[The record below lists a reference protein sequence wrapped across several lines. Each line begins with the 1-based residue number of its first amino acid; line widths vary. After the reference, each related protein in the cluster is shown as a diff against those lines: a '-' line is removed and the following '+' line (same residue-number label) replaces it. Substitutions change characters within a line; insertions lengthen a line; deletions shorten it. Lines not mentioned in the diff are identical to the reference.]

1 MPLARRSLLAAAAAL
16 ATPAIGRAANAQP
29 IRIGE
34 INSYTAVPAFTL
46 PYRNGWQLAV
56 AADQRGGRRAG
67 PAARSDQPRRRRQAA
82 DAIRLAGELVNEQK
96 VDLLAGGFLSNIGLA
111 LSDFAKQHGV
121 LYIAGEPL
129 TDALVW
135 EKGHRLCF
143 RLRPSTYMQAAMLV
157 PDAAKLPAKRWV
169 TVAPNYEYGQSSV
182 KWFRQLAESRT
193 ARCRVRG
200 RAMARARQDRRRR
213 HGRGARRGQARCD
226 LQRDVRRRPDEF
238 RAPGQHARLVRGP
251 RRRVDA
257 DRRAGISRSAGG
269 GDTGGLDRHRLS
281 GCQRHGARQCGLQR
295 RLHGEVSTSRRR
307 WDRWSA
313 TPSCTRSQPASRAPA
328 ARRPTRWP
336 TRAFPVPRS
345 TTPFGQAM
353 WRAIDHQSHAGH
365 LRRPDRA
372 EGRAGRDGGL
382 ALRERRDGAAA
393 GRVRAEVAAGLAR
406 RRSRPRA

>member
-16 ATPAIGRAANAQP
+16 ATPAIGRAANAPP

-56 AADQRGGRRAG
+56 AEINAAGGVLGRPLEVISRDDAG
-67 PAARSDQPRRRRQAA
+67 KPA

-182 KWFRQLAESRT
+182 KWFQPASESRT

-200 RAMARARQDRRRR
+200 RAVARARQDRRGRHRR
-213 HGRGARRGQARCD
+213 RTRRGQARCD
-226 LQRDVRRRPDEF
+226 LQRDVRRRPDQL
-238 RAPGQHARLVRGP
+238 RAPGQYARPVRGT

-257 DRRAGISRSAGG
+257 DRRAGISRSARRGG
-269 GDTGGLDRHRLS
+269 TGRLDRHRLS
-281 GCQRHGARQCGLQR
+281 GCDSDDGACQCRFIAAYKAKFHRAAEDGLGG
-295 RLHGEVSTSRRR
+295 RLHPHAR
-307 WDRWSA
+307 DRGRDHSA
-313 TPSCTRSQPASRAPA
+313 RA
-328 ARRPTRWP
+328 ARTPTRWP

-345 TTPFGQAM
+345 P
-353 WRAIDHQSHAGH
+353 
-365 LRRPDRA
+365 
-372 EGRAGRDGGL
+372 
-382 ALRERRDGAAA
+382 
-393 GRVRAEVAAGLAR
+393 
-406 RRSRPRA
+406 RRSDWRCGARSTTSRRWAPSSAGPR